1 MSFKRRE
8 RGLTVYRSCIL
19 QKKSQDTHLET
30 NEKEDY
36 HGWTRLIL
44 NSGVPQAALRKAT
57 SSLMKPK
64 TSLGVPVLASKI
76 LLFLSFQRF
85 QTVYMMIAAT
95 FLLCRPVTAA
105 KVLCH
110 QSTKETSSSEIG
122 VKEKPVHSLTLSQ
135 TSRAK

>member
-1 MSFKRRE
+1 MFNSLQELYIKKNRRTLL
-8 RGLTVYRSCIL
+8 RFS
-19 QKKSQDTHLET
+19 ET

-64 TSLGVPVLASKI
+64 TSPGVPVLASKI

-105 KVLCH
+105 RVLCH
-110 QSTKETSSSEIG
+110 QSAKERKRPHRVKDLSCKVARQAEECSSF
-122 VKEKPVHSLTLSQ
+122 
-135 TSRAK
+135 